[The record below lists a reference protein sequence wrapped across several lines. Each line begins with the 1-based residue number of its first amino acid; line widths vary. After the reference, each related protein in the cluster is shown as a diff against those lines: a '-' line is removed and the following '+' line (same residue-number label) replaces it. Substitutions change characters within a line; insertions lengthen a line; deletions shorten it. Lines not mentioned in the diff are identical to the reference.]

1 MRTSINV
8 LGDAY
13 GCGIVEHLSR
23 DELKKLDEEA
33 EQEFTKIIS
42 ANPNLIEE
50 SNGSDMGFDNKSPM
64 ASPKLGNSVGG
75 GKFTDYNKFDGVGGQ
90 QNQQQ
95 EYNIE
100 QEYQKQQQQ
109 QQPHPPSI
117 VVMDAVRRRS
127 RVLLFNTKLPTSVY
141 SMPQISQYANNSND
155 DSNV

>member
-1 MRTSINV
+1 M
-8 LGDAY
+8 
-13 GCGIVEHLSR
+13 
-23 DELKKLDEEA
+23 KKLDEEA

-42 ANPNLIEE
+42 ANPNLIEDT
-50 SNGSDMGFDNKSPM
+50 NGSDMGLDNKTPM

-75 GKFTDYNKFDGVGGQ
+75 GKFSDYNKFDSVA
-90 QNQQQ
+90 QQQ
-95 EYNIE
+95 EYNVE
-100 QEYQKQQQQ
+100 QEYQKQQSP

-141 SMPQISQYANNSND
+141 SMPQISQFANNNSIND